1 MSESKD
7 TRRFCDELE
16 RFGVLV
22 QCNVGSRYGT
32 DGWPDRTLLWRGKC
46 VFVEF
51 KATKGLLSAL
61 QKVRIGEIRARGV
74 PVFVARFLP
83 CERSEYGADPGKWRV
98 QLDGAAT
105 VSTPE
110 AFLCHCFGVEAPISG
125 T

>member
-32 DGWPDRTLLWRGKC
+32 DGWPDRTLIWRGKA

-51 KATKGLLSAL
+51 KATKGVLSAL

-83 CERSEYGADPGKWRV
+83 ADPGTWRV
-98 QLDGAAT
+98 QLDGGVICADAAG
-105 VSTPE
+105 
-110 AFLCHCFGVEAPISG
+110 FLVHCFAVELPKSE